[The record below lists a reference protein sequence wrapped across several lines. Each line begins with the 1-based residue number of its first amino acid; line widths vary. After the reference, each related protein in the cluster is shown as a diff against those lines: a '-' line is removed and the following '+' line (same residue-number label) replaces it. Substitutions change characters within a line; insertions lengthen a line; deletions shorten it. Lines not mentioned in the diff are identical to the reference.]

1 GHMVYVSSAG
11 DLLAVPFD
19 LESLQI
25 TGQPVAITPG
35 VAGRAFGAVDLA
47 LSTSGTLI
55 YQLGTVNTDPGNV
68 VYVTRDGRATP
79 MDAAW
84 SGTFQTLALS
94 PDGRQLAVSIISGG
108 EQQTWIKQ
116 LPDGP
121 LSKLTFDGALNYRPA
136 WNSDGLTVGFS
147 TAATTFAE
155 TRADGSSQPRVA
167 LSDSA
172 GNGIQE
178 AFWSRDGRWLVYRTT
193 SRDIFARRT
202 SGDTTPVPLLVTPG
216 FQEIEP
222 TLSPDGRWLAYASN
236 ESGRFEVY
244 VRPFPD
250 TDRAKWQ
257 VSTDG
262 AADPLWS
269 HSGRE
274 LFFNSNAAAVIAV
287 EVLPGTTF
295 TMGKRTTL
303 FSASQSASGPRSWDI
318 TPDDQRFVMI
328 QLAGNEGTQNRELLV
343 VENFFPELQSSKQP

>member
-1 GHMVYVSSAG
+1 MA
-11 DLLAVPFD
+11 
-19 LESLQI
+19 
-25 TGQPVAITPG
+25 
-35 VAGRAFGAVDLA
+35 R
-47 LSTSGTLI
+47 
-55 YQLGTVNTDPGNV
+55 
-68 VYVTRDGRATP
+68 
-79 MDAAW
+79 
-84 SGTFQTLALS
+84 
-94 PDGRQLAVSIISGG
+94 
-108 EQQTWIKQ
+108 
-116 LPDGP
+116 
-121 LSKLTFDGALNYRPA
+121 
-136 WNSDGLTVGFS
+136 
-147 TAATTFAE
+147 
-155 TRADGSSQPRVA
+155 
-167 LSDSA
+167 LSDHQQGHLCPAHVGRHDASA
-172 GNGIQE
+172 
-178 AFWSRDGRWLVYRTT
+178 
-193 SRDIFARRT
+193 
-202 SGDTTPVPLLVTPG
+202 PLLVTPA

-222 TLSPDGRWLAYASN
+222 TLSPDGKWLAYASN

-262 AADPLWS
+262 GADPLWS

-303 FSASQSASGPRSWDI
+303 FSASQTAGGPRSWDI